1 MAKRKPQG
9 QQDDAA
15 LTYKQLARQR
25 RERKQRRQIL
35 VGVSI
40 VSAIVVVILLAALV
54 NELIIEPGQP
64 VATVDGI
71 DIPTDDFQQ
80 RVSLERSS
88 IIDQYLQFSE
98 LFGIEQAYQF
108 SGMSLLYIFTETEIR
123 DNYEDFGGQVLD
135 AMIDDVLIRRE
146 AAEMGVQVSE
156 EEVSRLLEEQYSY
169 YRDGTPT
176 PLPTSTPRPSP
187 TPITSTDTITIPTP
201 APTWT
206 PRPTPTVV
214 SEKAYQELYQ
224 EQLRAL
230 DKAGVGEKTFRGSV
244 ETQLL
249 TEKVRE
255 RLMEEVPT
263 EAEQV
268 SFDALVFTLPAEAN
282 LFLGRLEAGESFED
296 LSDEARENPEG
307 DATAQTSSWL
317 PFEEVVKSYGSVVA
331 AIAFS
336 LEVGEWS
343 ELITTEDGQIMIV
356 YVTGHEVRELSATL
370 LRTKEN
376 ELYTAWLDQL
386 RESAEIEKYDYWR
399 SRVPQRPGLDY
410 RYLIPTAVPTVE
422 D

>member
-1 MAKRKPQG
+1 MAKRKPQR

-40 VSAIVVVILLAALV
+40 VSTIVIVVLLVALV

-71 DIPTDDFQQ
+71 DIRTDEFQQ
-80 RVSLERSS
+80 RVSLERST

-108 SGMSLLYIFTETEIR
+108 SGMSLLYGFTETEIQ
-123 DNYEDFGGQVLD
+123 DYYEEFGGQVLN
-135 AMIDDVLIRRE
+135 AMIDDVLIRR
-146 AAEMGVQVSE
+146 AAADRGIQVSE

-187 TPITSTDTITIPTP
+187 TPITSTDTIPTP

-214 SEKAYQELYQ
+214 SEEAYQKLYQ

-230 DKAGVGEKTFRGSV
+230 DKAGVGEEAFRGSV

-255 RLMEEVPT
+255 KLMEEVPT

-268 SFDALVFTLPAEAN
+268 SFDALVFSLPAEAN

-296 LSDEARENPEG
+296 LADEARANPEG

-317 PFEEVVKSYGSVVA
+317 PFEEVVKSYGNVVA
-331 AIAFS
+331 AAAFS

-343 ELITTEDGQIMIV
+343 GLITTEDGQIMIV
-356 YVTGHEVRELSATL
+356 YVTGHEVREVSATL

-376 ELYTAWLDQL
+376 ELYTAWIDQL
-386 RESAEIEKYDYWR
+386 RAAAEIEQYDYWR
-399 SRVPQRPGLDY
+399 NRVPQTPRLDY

-422 D
+422 E